1 MSYEDG
7 TILIGKRAAW
17 LWLSWLTWLIVVG
30 DEIKVVDWDE
40 DDDGDVV
47 DWDDEDEDDNV
58 LWIGFNW
65 LVQMG
70 NRWNSRSVNI
80 TRPDTINEAIKI
92 IVQRG
97 RKIPLVWSKIKVD
110 SL

>member
-1 MSYEDG
+1 MKGCNTIAYEDG
-7 TILIGKRAAW
+7 TMLVGRRAAW
-17 LWLSWLTWLIVVG
+17 LWLSWLTWLIVD
-30 DEIKVVDWDE
+30 DEIKVDDGDE
-40 DDDGDVV
+40 DDDDDGDGK
-47 DWDDEDEDDNV
+47 DDL

-70 NRWNSRSVNI
+70 NKWNCRSANI
-80 TRPDTINEAIKI
+80 PRPDTINEAIKI

-97 RKIPLVWSKIKVD
+97 RKIPLVRSKDIVD